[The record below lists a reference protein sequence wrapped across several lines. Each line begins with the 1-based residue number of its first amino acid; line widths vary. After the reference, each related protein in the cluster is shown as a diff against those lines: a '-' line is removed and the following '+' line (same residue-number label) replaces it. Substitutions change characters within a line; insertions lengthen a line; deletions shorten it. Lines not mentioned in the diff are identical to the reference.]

1 MAPGKTNRRAR
12 ASQASAW
19 ELKRPG
25 AGQGNPRDLSDTSA
39 LNEGEKKHRLCC
51 AWDLAFLHI
60 PQQIAGLY
68 VKMKQY
74 SLPAVALSTF
84 ESPLRFA
91 LFIRFS
97 LASVPQTMGL
107 LSLLLLLPSVGVEC
121 PWMGEGLSLRRG
133 GDLSSVRPRLS
144 TLLCLC

>member
-19 ELKRPG
+19 ELKRSG

-51 AWDLAFLHI
+51 AWDLASLHI
-60 PQQIAGLY
+60 PQQIAGMC

-74 SLPAVALSTF
+74 PLPVVALRTF
-84 ESPLRFA
+84 ESPLHLAF
-91 LFIRFS
+91 FTRFS
-97 LASVPQTMGL
+97 LTSVPHTTGASFL
-107 LSLLLLLPSVGVEC
+107 FVAAPFSGGGV
-121 PWMGEGLSLRRG
+121 PVDG
-133 GDLSSVRPRLS
+133 
-144 TLLCLC
+144 